1 MDDKKCKR
9 RKLLI
14 KEFIYDWDELN
25 ISFKALIFVGI
36 ILFAVAIFIAFTST
50 GESGE
55 KTSLEVSF
63 RAALASVIGF
73 LLSSNIKF
81 NNKKNAIQIEE
92 IKKDLNKVQS
102 ELETLDNI
110 ENTLIE
116 ECNSKDKYR
125 SKDINLVQIIVAL
138 GICTTCICVLFILL
152 ITENLDNTPSIS
164 QIRDLM
170 CSSVGF
176 LIGESKKK

>member
-81 NNKKNAIQIEE
+81 NNKKNNL
-92 IKKDLNKVQS
+92 KKDLNKVQS

-138 GICTTCICVLFILL
+138 GICITCICVLFILL